1 MLAIVAH
8 QLGWHAFQ
16 LAAIEHIEE
25 QRLQN
30 VVTVVAEGNLG
41 RAQLGGGA
49 VKNAAAQA
57 RTQ

>member
-16 LAAIEHIEE
+16 LAAVEHVEE

-30 VVTVVAEGNLG
+30 IVAVVAKGNFG
-41 RAQLGGGA
+41 GPQLGSGA

-57 RTQ
+57 